1 MLRKKDAEAKAL
13 LKQVAEKTLEI
24 LAASAEDQ
32 SVGAIAKAAKVQAV
46 NASRVSETPSIEFR
60 MQTCRFLIELCMWR
74 PSMQLLEGIVA
85 EDDENVEAWYL
96 LAFSLFR
103 LKKYATAEEC
113 CSNVRNLIL
122 KFKIVDPDLESGPLE
137 IYNEIQSW
145 KAKKQPIQNKED
157 EDIDGEDWATESEEA
172 VDADDDDEEM
182 KE

>member
-1 MLRKKDAEAKAL
+1 
-13 LKQVAEKTLEI
+13 
-24 LAASAEDQ
+24 
-32 SVGAIAKAAKVQAV
+32 
-46 NASRVSETPSIEFR
+46 
-60 MQTCRFLIELCMWR
+60 MWR
-74 PSMQLLEGIVA
+74 PSVQLLEGIVA

-122 KFKIVDPDLESGPLE
+122 KFKIVDPDLESGTLE

-157 EDIDGEDWATESEEA
+157 EDIDGEDWATESEED